1 MEVKFE
7 DFLKTNKNII
17 KNKNIGIAISGGP
30 DSIALSLLLNKF
42 KNKYSYKL
50 IAFTVDH
57 QLRKKSSQE
66 AEDVKNLMEELCIKH
81 ITLKWQNSK
90 PSTKILE
97 LARIARYNL
106 LAESSNINKI
116 NIMML
121 GHHLDDQIETFIIRL
136 EANSGLNGLACM
148 RDFSK
153 IKTDFGN
160 LNILRP
166 LLSFQKKDLINICK
180 EKKIKW
186 NEDPTN
192 NNIKYKRVRV
202 RKILLNSNLHKDFI
216 SVIDIYNKLKF
227 NFDNMLMYIIKKHII
242 FNETGICQIDQKK
255 FQKLPNLIKEKI
267 LIILIKIIGGK
278 KYPRKTSNIKNLI
291 NKLSKKEKIYATI
304 GGVYIIKSK
313 NKITLFRQFDSTLKN
328 IPIKSRNIIWD
339 RRFIVKNSSEINNLS
354 IGPLT
359 EKDYL
364 NMIKLKKIIKPKLP
378 FYAIKTIPTIRILD
392 EIISIPH
399 LLYNKDKFWKNNITL
414 THVENNL
421 FNSCKKLYTEYL
433 GELN

>member
-1 MEVKFE
+1 MTNIKSIEVKFE

-30 DSIALSLLLNKF
+30 DSIALTLLLNKF

-57 QLRKKSSQE
+57 QLRKESNQE
-66 AEDVKNLMEELCIKH
+66 AKNVKNLMEKFSIKH
-81 ITLKWQNSK
+81 ITLEWQNSK
-90 PSTKILE
+90 PNTKILE

-116 NIMML
+116 NVMML

-148 RDFSK
+148 SELSK

-166 LLSFQKKDLINICK
+166 LLPFKKQDLINICK
-180 EKKIKW
+180 EKQMKW

-192 NNIKYKRVRV
+192 YNLKYKRVRV
-202 RKILLNSNLHKDFI
+202 RKILLNSNLHKDFKP
-216 SVIDIYNKLKF
+216 VIDVYNKLKS
-227 NFDNMLMYIIKKHII
+227 NFDNILIYIIKNHII
-242 FNETGICQIDQKK
+242 FNKIGICQIDEKK

-278 KYPRKTSNIKNLI
+278 KYPRKTSNIKHLI
-291 NKLSKKEKIYATI
+291 NKLSKKEKIYATL
-304 GGVYIIKSK
+304 GGVYIVKNK
-313 NKITLFRQFDSTLKN
+313 NKITLLRQFDSTVKN
-328 IPIKSRNIIWD
+328 IPIKSKKIIWD
-339 RRFIVKNSSEINNLS
+339 RRFIVENFSEISNLY

-364 NMIKLKKIIKPKLP
+364 NMIKLKKIIRPKLP
-378 FYAIKTIPTIRILD
+378 FYAIKTIPTVRVLD
-392 EIISIPH
+392 EIVSIPH
-399 LLYNKDKFWKNNITL
+399 LLYNKNKFWKNNIIL

-421 FNSCKKLYTEYL
+421 LDSCKKLYI
-433 GELN
+433 